1 MSGFILGKAGKSP
14 SFQDPGTPLD
24 GLAGTWIPVSSIG
37 LMTGLLGV
45 TVESF
50 DVDSYPGSRVLL
62 GSSNSWCISSSE
74 CCESFPL
81 KTSLVCGGEDLLL
94 LLS

>member
-45 TVESF
+45 PNESF
-50 DVDSYPGSRVLL
+50 DVDSYTRVPLGLAGTRVLEYSLAALIL
-62 GSSNSWCISSSE
+62 GAFHHQSVVNH
-74 CCESFPL
+74 
-81 KTSLVCGGEDLLL
+81 SL
-94 LLS
+94 